1 MNSATSPY
9 AVHVPLGIATSAAR
23 SSVQLDDSSPAGR
36 NPPLDRRFL
45 VPLAGDKD
53 QVLTPVGLL
62 S

>member
-1 MNSATSPY
+1 M
-9 AVHVPLGIATSAAR
+9 ATSAAR

-36 NPPLDRRFL
+36 NPPFDRRFL